1 VVVGKRGI
9 QKTTTTVPLSRSG
22 FSTAVES
29 VGFDPNGHGLYLDH
43 IPNPNNYGLF
53 TFKHIESP

>member
-1 VVVGKRGI
+1 M
-9 QKTTTTVPLSRSG
+9 PLSRSG

-43 IPNPNNYGLF
+43 VAKRYVENRFFQKTTL
-53 TFKHIESP
+53 ESKMEKIWGCF